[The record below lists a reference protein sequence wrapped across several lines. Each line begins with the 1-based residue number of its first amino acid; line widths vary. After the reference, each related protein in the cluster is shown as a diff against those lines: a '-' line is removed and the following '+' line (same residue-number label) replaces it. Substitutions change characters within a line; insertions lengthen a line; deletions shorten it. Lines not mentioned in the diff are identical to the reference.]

1 MHPRYV
7 AELRR
12 LDSTAGDTSES
23 ANNAWMPVGSS
34 VRITAAG
41 KYHGQVGSVVK
52 RGRTRYH
59 VHLPEGVVTVPF
71 HLASPSGQMAVGAQR

>member
-23 ANNAWMPVGSS
+23 ASSGRMAVGTS

-41 KYHGQVGSVVK
+41 KYHGQVGFVVK